1 MRKIII
7 IILLLFIVLYS
18 QAQFINLNE
27 YGLRNTTE
35 NIHIVET
42 MNKLRKTQRI
52 GSIMA
57 ISGLASAFVGYIV
70 ISTTIKPQHQFQY
83 TNIIRGDEF
92 SAFLLYG
99 GLSSMIIG
107 FPMWIFSARRLEY
120 YNAVVYLKTI
130 SQPINGDQKPIP
142 TISLNINF

>member
-107 FPMWIFSARRLEY
+107 FPMWIFSA
-120 YNAVVYLKTI
+120 
-130 SQPINGDQKPIP
+130 
-142 TISLNINF
+142 